1 MIRGRRINLPYIM
14 MNIIITVHN
23 QKQKSLPYGQCL
35 TIVFEYFDIL
45 LTNTDKNPYSKAM
58 EIDTMTLNKM
68 GYVLTNDG
76 AWMSKDQIGAH
87 VEEEHV
93 EEEKQNIGG
102 DAEFVDMF
110 ETSPR
115 ASSSKDVGTSSW
127 QSRMEVRL
135 EHIEGGMHHIREGVH
150 DMKDMMASFL
160 TTLNDY
166 TTII

>member
-1 MIRGRRINLPYIM
+1 
-14 MNIIITVHN
+14 
-23 QKQKSLPYGQCL
+23 
-35 TIVFEYFDIL
+35 
-45 LTNTDKNPYSKAM
+45 
-58 EIDTMTLNKM
+58 M

-110 ETSPR
+110 ETPPR